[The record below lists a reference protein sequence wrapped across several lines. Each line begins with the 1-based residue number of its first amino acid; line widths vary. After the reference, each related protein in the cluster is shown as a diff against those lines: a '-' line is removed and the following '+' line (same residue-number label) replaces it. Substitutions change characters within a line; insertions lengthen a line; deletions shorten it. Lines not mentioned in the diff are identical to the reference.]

1 VKFNKINSIVPI
13 LLLAFFSAFG
23 NNATSIPEV
32 YNSLNARDFDY
43 LQANQNTNAIF
54 FKEISSIVLFQ
65 IEPENNSGNSDCD
78 LGKNSSSL
86 IINCVQ
92 ENSNSWT
99 YLQDI
104 RDLLE
109 HQIFPFHFFW

>member
-1 VKFNKINSIVPI
+1 VKFNKINSIIPV

-23 NNATSIPEV
+23 NDAISVPAV
-32 YNSLNARDFDY
+32 YNNLNSRDFDY
-43 LQANQNTNAIF
+43 LQADHNTNAIF
-54 FKEISSIVLFQ
+54 FKEISSISLFQ
-65 IEPENNSGNSDCD
+65 IEPETNSGDANWD

-86 IINCVQ
+86 ILNNVP

-104 RDLLE
+104 RNILE

>member
-1 VKFNKINSIVPI
+1 VKFNKINSIIPI

-23 NNATSIPEV
+23 NNAISVPAV
-32 YNSLNARDFDY
+32 YNNLNSRDFDY
-43 LQANQNTNAIF
+43 LQADQNTNAIF
-54 FKEISSIVLFQ
+54 FKEISSIGFFQ
-65 IEPENNSGNSDCD
+65 IEPDNNSGNTHCD

-86 IINCVQ
+86 IINYVP

-99 YLQDI
+99 YLPDI
-104 RDLLE
+104 RDILE

>member
-1 VKFNKINSIVPI
+1 VKFNKINSIIPI

-23 NNATSIPEV
+23 NDAISVQAV
-32 YNSLNARDFDY
+32 YNNLNARNFDY
-43 LQANQNTNAIF
+43 LQADQNTNAIF
-54 FKEISSIVLFQ
+54 FKEISSIGLFQ
-65 IEPENNSGNSDCD
+65 IEPENNTGDADCD

-86 IINCVQ
+86 IINYVP

-104 RDLLE
+104 RDILE

>member
-1 VKFNKINSIVPI
+1 VKFNKINNIIPI

-23 NNATSIPEV
+23 NNTLSVPAV
-32 YNSLNARDFDY
+32 YNDLNARDFDY
-43 LQANQNTNAIF
+43 LQADQNTNAIF
-54 FKEISSIVLFQ
+54 FKEISSISLFQ
-65 IEPENNSGNSDCD
+65 IEPENNSGNTAFD

-86 IINCVQ
+86 IINCVP

-99 YLQDI
+99 YLPDI

>member
-1 VKFNKINSIVPI
+1 VKFNKINSIIPI

-23 NNATSIPEV
+23 NNTISVPTV
-32 YNSLNARDFDY
+32 YHNLNPRDFDY

-54 FKEISSIVLFQ
+54 FKEISSIGFFQ
-65 IEPENNSGNSDCD
+65 IEPENNSGNTDFV
-78 LGKNSSSL
+78 LGKDSSSL
-86 IINCVQ
+86 ILNYLP
-92 ENSNSWT
+92 ESSNSWP
-99 YLQDI
+99 YIQDI

>member
-1 VKFNKINSIVPI
+1 MKFNKINSILPI
-13 LLLAFFSAFG
+13 LLLAFFSSFG
-23 NNATSIPEV
+23 NNAISVPEV
-32 YNSLNARDFDY
+32 YNNLNARDFDY

-54 FKEISSIVLFQ
+54 FKEISSIGLFQ
-65 IEPENNSGNSDCD
+65 IEPENNSGDANFD

-86 IINCVQ
+86 LINHVP

-104 RDLLE
+104 RDILE